1 MAKESRNTDTVMYRI
16 KRENYKKLQM
26 LKIELDLKTI
36 NEVIE
41 YLLKK

>member
-1 MAKESRNTDTVMYRI
+1 MSKDFVMYRI
-16 KRENYKKLQM
+16 SKANYKKLQM

-41 YLLKK
+41 YLLKEVK